1 VGEVKITFF
10 GTRGSC
16 PCAGDGYQ
24 VFGGNTSCVL
34 VETGATTPFILDAGT
49 GLRELGVE
57 LERQLRERNESLHA
71 RVLLTHLHYD
81 HLLGLPFFAPLEDPE
96 ALVEIFGPNQST
108 GPLGEVVDSAVTPP
122 FFPVQIKEF
131 RGEIRL
137 LGIDAGDFELDGVSI
152 KARWIPH
159 TGPTLGFR
167 VEAQGSSVAYLPDH
181 QAPMNRVDID
191 DGVLELCD
199 GADVVIHDAQYL
211 DDEFAARSDW
221 GHSTIDY
228 AVHVATSAKAKRLVL
243 FHHDPKH
250 DDLQLEEIE
259 RQAQKLAAEQG
270 DCDVV
275 AAREAMTIELGGALV

>member
-1 VGEVKITFF
+1 VVEVKITFY

-57 LERQLRERNESLHA
+57 FERQLRARSESLHA

-81 HLLGLPFFAPLEDPE
+81 HLLGLPFFAPLEDPN
-96 ALVEIFGPNQST
+96 ALVEIFGPSQAA

-137 LGIDAGDFELDGVSI
+137 LGIDAGDVEIDGAII

-159 TGPTLGFR
+159 TGPTLGYR
-167 VEAQGSSVAYLPDH
+167 IEAQGVSLAYLPDH
-181 QAPMNRVDID
+181 QAPVNRVDID
-191 DGVLELCD
+191 PSVLELCD

-211 DDEFAARSDW
+211 DDEFEARSDW
-221 GHSTIDY
+221 GHSTINY

-259 RQAQKLAAEQG
+259 VNAQKVAAETG
-270 DCDVV
+270 DCSVV
-275 AAREAMTIELGGALV
+275 AAREAMCIELGGALA